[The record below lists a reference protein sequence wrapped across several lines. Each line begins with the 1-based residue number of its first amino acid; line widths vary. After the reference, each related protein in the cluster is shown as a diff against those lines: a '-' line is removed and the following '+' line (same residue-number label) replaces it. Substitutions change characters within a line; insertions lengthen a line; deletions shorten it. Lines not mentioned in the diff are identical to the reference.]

1 MLPDLSWPNNF
12 HKAEFDCL
20 FIFHPGIT
28 VPING
33 VAYVEMGGGGG
44 GGTKALHG
52 KVKFSCFR
60 SNSYLKRDS
69 FINIINLN
77 MFYDAD
83 NRLYIKFIWI

>member
-44 GGTKALHG
+44 RHEGTSWEGEIFLFQKQ
-52 KVKFSCFR
+52 
-60 SNSYLKRDS
+60 
-69 FINIINLN
+69 
-77 MFYDAD
+77 
-83 NRLYIKFIWI
+83 

>member
-44 GGTKALHG
+44 EARRHFMG
-52 KVKFSCFR
+52 R
-60 SNSYLKRDS
+60 
-69 FINIINLN
+69 
-77 MFYDAD
+77 
-83 NRLYIKFIWI
+83 